1 MTAIILRSQYK
12 PKSGKTIK
20 PKKDLQPIEL
30 RDSQKLVKAE
40 LYNRIR
46 DGYNRIQL
54 VAPCGFGKTILSA
67 SLVYDMTVR
76 RDKKVLFLV
85 HAKCLVE
92 QTIEA
97 FARYGLWAGAIA
109 GGLQETRSKPIQVA
123 MLQTLARGRD
133 ISWFKPDF
141 VIADECHETLWSNW
155 SLKQFPRL
163 LSGEEVHNIF
173 ALDAELRAIGID
185 TVFHDAVPTYEQ
197 AKAAFKEAA
206 FKNHPDQGG
215 SKEAMQRINAAWQT
229 IRDHRDL
236 FEGNRPTSSPKLIG
250 LTATPWR
257 LSKRQSMGDIFPV
270 QVIGPT
276 PGEQVQLGIDT
287 GFTQGLVP
295 FVYWRVPGA
304 EFKSVKVGAGRDFTE
319 AELAEIGKS
328 FSMPEIIQCAVDNY
342 LSKAKGRSFACF
354 PTSIRH
360 AQLLHHAFNKAG
372 IKCALVTGET
382 SNKHR
387 QIIYQ
392 EIRGNLLAGIIS
404 VGCIGIG
411 FDLPEISCI
420 VDCCPTMSKAKF
432 VQAAGRGQR
441 IAPWINKKDCI
452 YLDQAGN
459 VSRHGMIED
468 IKYGELIPAEE
479 TPVGE
484 APVKECPECG
494 HINLSF
500 ATKCAECGY
509 EFPVPKKE
517 MAVGDMVLMIREG
530 EEDLFEAFQEQV
542 RQCYLV
548 NEAPTNAV
556 YRVNELY
563 KKHPSVMKAKIKGT
577 KDGKFG
583 TWYPRK
589 EWYYHAVF
597 ENPCLEDTQAYMK
610 YLQACSAKYSQPKPA
625 WWFENY
631 MKREFGENWKSLPS
645 NPNYKHNTLDLPED
659 F

>member
-1 MTAIILRSQYK
+1 MTALILRSTSAIK
-12 PKSGKTIK
+12 GKVIK
-20 PKKDLQPIEL
+20 PKKELQPIEL
-30 RDSQKLVKAE
+30 REGQIKVKRE
-40 LYNRIR
+40 LYDRIR
-46 DGYNRIQL
+46 EGYNRIQV
-54 VAPCGFGKTILSA
+54 VAPCGFGKTVLAA
-67 SLVYDMTVR
+67 SLVHDMTVR
-76 RDKKVLFLV
+76 RNKKVLFLV

-92 QTIEA
+92 QTIDA
-97 FARYGLWAGAIA
+97 FARYGLWCGAIA
-109 GGLQETRSKPIQVA
+109 GGLQETRSKSIQVA

-155 SLKQFPRL
+155 ALRQFPRL
-163 LSGEEVHNIF
+163 LEGNEIHNLH
-173 ALDAELRAIGID
+173 ALDKELRLIGID
-185 TVFHDAVPTYEQ
+185 TVLHDAVPTYEQ
-197 AKAAFKEAA
+197 AKAAYKEAA
-206 FKNHPDQGG
+206 LSNHPDKGG
-215 SKEAMQRINAAWQT
+215 SKEAMQQINAAWQT

-236 FEGNRPTSSPKLIG
+236 FESSRPTNTPKLIG

-257 LSKRQSMGDIFPV
+257 LSKRQAMGDIFPV
-270 QVIGPT
+270 QVLGPT
-276 PGEQVQLGIDT
+276 PGQQVEIGIES

-295 FVYWRVPGA
+295 FVYWRIPGA
-304 EFKSVKVGAGRDFTE
+304 DTKSVKIGSGRDFTE
-319 AELAEIGKS
+319 SELNEIGKS

-372 IKCALVTGET
+372 IKCALVTGST

-392 EIRGNLLAGIIS
+392 EIRDNLLAGIIS

-411 FDLPEISCI
+411 FDLPEISCVI
-420 VDCCPTMSKAKF
+420 DCCPTMSKAKF

-441 IAPWINKKDCI
+441 LAPWINKKDCV

-459 VSRHGMIED
+459 VGRHGMIED
-468 IKYGELIPAEE
+468 ITYGGLTKADE
-479 TPVGE
+479 TTAGE

-494 HINLSF
+494 HIDYAFHL
-500 ATKCAECGY
+500 KCPNCGY

-517 MAVGDMVLMIREG
+517 MAVGDMVLLVRDG
-530 EEDLFEAFQEQV
+530 EEDLFVAFQEFV
-542 RQCYLV
+542 RQAYITGKAPSSAVYQV
-548 NEAPTNAV
+548 NERCKA
-556 YRVNELY
+556 
-563 KKHPSVMKAKIKGT
+563 HPAIQRAQSKTIKG
-577 KDGKFG
+577 KPG

-597 ENPCLEDTQAYMK
+597 EKPCLEDTQAYMK
-610 YLQACSAKYSQPKPA
+610 YLQACAAKYTQPKPQ
-625 WWFENY
+625 WWFDNQ
-631 MKREFGENWKSLPS
+631 MKREFGENWQSLPS
-645 NPNYKHNTLDLPED
+645 DPNYKHNTLDLPED